1 MLQNIK
7 WRLLSMWFCECK
19 VIILS
24 RTLLVYLLVVRLL
37 RLFWCLPLIP
47 LTFSPNPP
55 PPAALAASPPSCC
68 SSWEHLPGRDKSSV
82 WDQLEDAAMET
93 FSLSRANF
101 HAFALFSVCVPARV
115 CFSYKLSTGLLFDLT
130 QLWEIRSCFFLSEGE
145 TRTSL

>member
-1 MLQNIK
+1 M
-7 WRLLSMWFCECK
+7 
-19 VIILS
+19 
-24 RTLLVYLLVVRLL
+24 
-37 RLFWCLPLIP
+37 P
-47 LTFSPNPP
+47 LTFSRN

-101 HAFALFSVCVPARV
+101 HAFALFCVPASV
-115 CFSYKLSTGLLFDLT
+115 CFSYKLSVGLLFHLT
-130 QLWEIRSCFFLSEGE
+130 ELWEIWSRFFLSEGE